1 MRPRAEDRPTATEER
16 LRAAFAARAA
26 LVTPRDLRRAAPPR
40 GRSRGLRRVR
50 GIALAGLGAAA
61 AVAAAYFLVLTP
73 GGPSAPVPAPPAGS
87 PGVHD
92 SPAVPTPTPA
102 PAAPSVTD
110 PGPGPGPGPEPVEGP

>member
-1 MRPRAEDRPTATEER
+1 MRPHAEDRPTATEER

-61 AVAAAYFLVLTP
+61 AVAAAYVLVLLP
-73 GGPSAPVPAPPAGS
+73 GGPSAPPPAPPAGS

-110 PGPGPGPGPEPVEGP
+110 PGPGPEPVEGP